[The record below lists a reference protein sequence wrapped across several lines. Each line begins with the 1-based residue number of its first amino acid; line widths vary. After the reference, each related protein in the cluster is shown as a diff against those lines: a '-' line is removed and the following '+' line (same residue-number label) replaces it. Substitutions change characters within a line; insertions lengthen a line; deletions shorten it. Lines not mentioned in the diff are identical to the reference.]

1 MGTLADI
8 VDHGVA
14 EAKQYEEDLEGET
27 NNPPNAFEFLTNY
40 DQSVDEYLTE
50 ELLSRIFAGQYSE
63 RYRSTQL
70 TDEGIV
76 DVRLNADTGDLE
88 PGELELLAEC
98 IAQNHRYEPHLI
110 DEVEDGHSHL
120 DSLINRGLVRRV
132 EEDGSRYVMVEE
144 DTIECAVVGEAT
156 PTYYSPGQEDF
167 VTSLESTLAD
177 VPDDIVEFDSTR
189 RTARR
194 SRILTSL

>member
-120 DSLINRGLVRRV
+120 DSLINQGSGTSGRR
-132 EEDGSRYVMVEE
+132 
-144 DTIECAVVGEAT
+144 
-156 PTYYSPGQEDF
+156 
-167 VTSLESTLAD
+167 
-177 VPDDIVEFDSTR
+177 R
-189 RTARR
+189 R
-194 SRILTSL
+194 